1 MNKSILYI
9 RILVLVLFS
18 TSLLSLD
25 AQDWNL
31 HKDYDGIEV
40 YTRKIDGFDIKD
52 VRIRTKLQTSM
63 QELIAAL
70 EDFGL
75 QDSWVKNTNESRK
88 IEQITPTHYF
98 FYIGTDFPFP
108 AKDRDAVIEYKR
120 SLDAEN
126 NNVFIEYKAHPDR
139 MPKASDYIRMPSLD
153 ATYTLTPLEQGWIDV
168 DYFIRADIGGS
179 IPNWII
185 NLAISKG
192 PKDTMVAL
200 KKVLASG
207 QYAGTQVSGLE
218 GL

>member
-139 MPKASDYIRMPSLD
+139 MPKASDFIRMPSLD

>member
-1 MNKSILYI
+1 MNMSITYTRL
-9 RILVLVLFS
+9 LALWLS
-18 TSLLSLD
+18 ATSLLTLN

-31 HKDYDGIEV
+31 YKDYDGIEV
-40 YTRKIDGFDIKD
+40 YTRKVDGFAIKD

-63 QELIAAL
+63 HELIAAL
-70 EDFGL
+70 EDFEL

-120 SLDAEN
+120 SLDAEKN
-126 NNVFIEYKAHPDR
+126 YVFIEYKAHPDR
-139 MPKASDYIRMPSLD
+139 MPKDSDYIRMPSLD
-153 ATYTLTPLEQGWIDV
+153 ATYTLTPLEEGWIDV

-185 NLAISKG
+185 NMAISKG

-207 QYAGTQVSGLE
+207 QYAGAQVSGLG